1 MTNENDEEY
10 EIELEKAREEY
21 KDLMKRGDEA
31 IGGEDEFD
39 ELMKELYTEEEI
51 AEFEFKAAL
60 LGWYRKIHK
69 EEKIN
74 MDKFEELSQRVYE
87 EFKKPELVEA

>member
-1 MTNENDEEY
+1 MTNENDKEY

-21 KDLMKRGDEA
+21 KDLMERGDGA

-39 ELMKELYTEEEI
+39 ELMKELYTDEEI

-60 LGWYRKIHK
+60 LGWYRKTHK
-69 EEKIN
+69 EENIN
-74 MDKFEELSQRVYE
+74 MDKFEELSRRVYE
-87 EFKKPELVEA
+87 EFKKSELVEA